1 MTAIYSGTA
10 LSLDEELDDNVGM
23 SAGYKIS
30 VAHF

>member
-1 MTAIYSGTA
+1 MTAICSVTA
-10 LSLDEELDDNVGM
+10 LSLDEELDDTVGR